1 MRDPETSAGDG
12 GGAQAFESGRLGL
25 RFHFSDRVTL
35 NKTFS
40 FSEPQFPHLSN
51 EGREVE
57 WERNEVIQAKG
68 PAHSEYSGA
77 VHVTHPEKLG
87 PG

>member
-1 MRDPETSAGDG
+1 MREPETSAGDG
-12 GGAQAFESGRLGL
+12 KGAQAFESGRPGL
-25 RFHFSDRVTL
+25 RFHFSDCVTL

-51 EGREVE
+51 ERREVV
-57 WERNEVIQAKG
+57 WERNEVIQAKC
-68 PAHSEYSGA
+68 PAHNESSGA
-77 VHVTHPEKLG
+77 DHVTHLEKLG